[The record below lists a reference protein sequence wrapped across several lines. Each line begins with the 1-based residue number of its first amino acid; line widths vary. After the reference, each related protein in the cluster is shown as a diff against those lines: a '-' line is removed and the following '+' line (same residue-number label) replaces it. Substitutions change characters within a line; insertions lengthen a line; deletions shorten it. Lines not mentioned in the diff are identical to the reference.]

1 MPALKMQT
9 KRRWMAPKMTKSNVS
24 RASRAK
30 IGGKSAV
37 EPCACCGIAPDPQ
50 GRPFSVTFGLPD
62 VYFQIEEE
70 LLDTWGD
77 DPFLAIKNV
86 GFFLRVLLPVK
97 LTDGFAVNFGTW
109 LEIHAED
116 FKKAWTN
123 WNFPEYAD
131 LEIEGYV
138 ANAIT
143 PWGEF
148 PHALVRAVVRDVT
161 QVPFLASCPDP
172 LVTRI
177 LGDTWPHAEVL
188 TSYSELLKPDPKLE
202 G

>member
-1 MPALKMQT
+1 
-9 KRRWMAPKMTKSNVS
+9 MAPKMTKSNVS

-37 EPCACCGIAPDPQ
+37 EPCACCGIAPDAQ

-70 LLDTWGD
+70 HLDTWGD
-77 DPFLAIKNV
+77 DPFL
-86 GFFLRVLLPVK
+86 PVN
-97 LTDGFAVNFGTW
+97 LTDGFSVNFGTW
-109 LEIHAED
+109 LEIHGED

-148 PHALVRAVVRDVT
+148 PHKLVRAVVRDVT